1 MRNLIKSIAGHISVS
16 NNYTKEEEEKVEYAL
31 RVFIF
36 EALKIVGAL
45 VIFSILGYSLRATIT
60 IMTMAII
67 KPHIGGYHEDTQI
80 KCFVATLIIIGSIL
94 YLSIN
99 LNMDFVSKLILV
111 GISFYCIWHQA
122 PVINSNMALTNPELI
137 KRNRT
142 IGILITILFT
152 LVSIIFHK
160 NTLISNTILWTIVF
174 QALLMFNKR

>member
-1 MRNLIKSIAGHISVS
+1 MRNLIKTIAKHISTA
-16 NNYTKEEEEKVEYAL
+16 NNYTKEEEEKIEYAL
-31 RVFIF
+31 RIFIF
-36 EALKIVGAL
+36 ESLKTIGVL
-45 VIFSILGYSLRATIT
+45 TIFSTLGYFSITTI
-60 IMTMAII
+60 AII
-67 KPHIGGYHEDTQI
+67 TMTATKPYIGGYHEDTQI

-99 LNMDFVSKLILV
+99 LNMDFMSKLILV

-122 PVINSNMALTNPELI
+122 PVINSTMALTNPELI

-160 NTLISNTILWTIVF
+160 NTLISNTILWTIIF